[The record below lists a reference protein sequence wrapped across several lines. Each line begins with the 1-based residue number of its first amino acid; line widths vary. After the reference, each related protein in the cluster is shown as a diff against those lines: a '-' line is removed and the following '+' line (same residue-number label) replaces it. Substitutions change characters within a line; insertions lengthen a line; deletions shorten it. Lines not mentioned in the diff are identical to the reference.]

1 MLFQTRS
8 HHPSLHKSIEFKL
21 SGYVQHIFDI
31 QSFVFFSSKKGSF
44 LQQEQAHNGTGQI
57 SHNLFTDKCMCCC
70 KYLNVLF
77 IYTHLFIKHNIWAR
91 THIQHIWKAGFL
103 SVWGSIVLTILTC
116 SPMTRTGS
124 LDVFGNWA
132 YNPLETAADFVA
144 GPSCSQRTQC
154 CLQSMNWCHFLKRL
168 LSKRANPLL
177 NMMKLFSLSE
187 LEKRF
192 QYFPFSLPKNEKTN

>member
-132 YNPLETAADFVA
+132 YNPLETVADFVG

>member
-103 SVWGSIVLTILTC
+103 SVWGSIVLTIWTC
-116 SPMTRTGS
+116 SPMTRTCS
-124 LDVFGNWA
+124 WDVSGNWA
-132 YNPLETAADFVA
+132 YNPLETVADFVA
-144 GPSCSQRTQC
+144 GPSCSQRTRY
-154 CLQSMNWCHFLKRL
+154 CLQSMSWCRFLKYL
-168 LSKRANPLL
+168 LGK
-177 NMMKLFSLSE
+177 
-187 LEKRF
+187 
-192 QYFPFSLPKNEKTN
+192 